1 MFEFFVP
8 KIKILNQNWNYK
20 TLKNIHFD
28 HFLGEI
34 QAFLTINKFEIFRL
48 IEFEKLSSM
57 QVFPKVDF
65 LDKKRRF
72 GTVCTSMESFD
83 ESLMYFL
90 LYYRKKKKK
99 SKSDKMSTVEEDENE
114 DTGIT
119 IKVHFL
125 IIFMKSQKEGFIS
138 FSMLHNFFRLLKYHK
153 MAFVL

>member
-1 MFEFFVP
+1 
-8 KIKILNQNWNYK
+8 
-20 TLKNIHFD
+20 
-28 HFLGEI
+28 
-34 QAFLTINKFEIFRL
+34 
-48 IEFEKLSSM
+48 
-57 QVFPKVDF
+57 
-65 LDKKRRF
+65 
-72 GTVCTSMESFD
+72 MESFD
-83 ESLMYFL
+83 EFLTHFL

-125 IIFMKSQKEGFIS
+125 IIFMKPQKEGFIS

>member
-1 MFEFFVP
+1 M
-8 KIKILNQNWNYK
+8 N
-20 TLKNIHFD
+20 FD

-34 QAFLTINKFEIFRL
+34 QVFLTTNKFEIFRL

-119 IKVHFL
+119 IKVQ
-125 IIFMKSQKEGFIS
+125 IF
-138 FSMLHNFFRLLKYHK
+138 
-153 MAFVL
+153 